1 MPAFVDDVD
10 VYLGD
15 FGDTVVSG
23 ATTGLGIL
31 DQPGVIEQDGVA
43 VVSVAV
49 VSTDYRLTCK
59 TSEFGNLV
67 YNDSLT
73 VAGVAYKVREPLGG
87 IGDGLFCHIMLSK
100 V

>member
-10 VYLGD
+10 VYLAD

-43 VVSVAV
+43 VVS
-49 VSTDYRLTCK
+49 TDYRLTCK

-73 VAGVAYKVREPLGG
+73 VAGIAYKVREPLGG